1 MFLAAEPEQE
11 TKQIPQPEETQPQ
24 YDLEEILEE
33 ALEEQYTPPDPGERG
48 DAGAG
53 SSKPQAKGRMR
64 RNQRRQ
70 RKGNRRRSLCRRR
83 MPNRRKQEETERF
96 IQEQVTSALGDTYSE
111 ETLRKQEERA
121 AQMRKARAHQE
132 AQQEKAR
139 KKVRRKKAVEATVR
153 NWKRTLIPKSQEPS
167 EEGEQDNVIQ
177 MPVSK
182 LKPFRDVMGRVTE
195 KALHYAD
202 GMYEQSEPLDPEEE
216 LQEKYIPATDE
227 EQPVR
232 RKKWRQGAQAPP
244 PHQAGGGYSP
254 QRAGQAVQ
262 QGAEQDEIPHPYPAY
277 PVCGVA
283 LPDHR
288 RRRNPAPAPVFPGG
302 DQGHR
307 WAFYCGAWA

>member
-1 MFLAAEPEQE
+1 MKDETRKDVPAAEPEQE
-11 TKQIPQPEETQPQ
+11 TKRIPQPEETQ

-33 ALEEQYTPPDPGERG
+33 ALEEQYTPPTQENGETPEPEADQAAG
-48 DAGAG
+48 QGEDAPEPEETAEGEPEAISVPEADAEG
-53 SSKPQAKGRMR
+53 E
-64 RNQRRQ
+64 
-70 RKGNRRRSLCRRR
+70 
-83 MPNRRKQEETERF
+83 QEETERF

-121 AQMRKARAHQE
+121 AQMRKVRAHQE

-139 KKVRRKKAVEATVR
+139 RKVRRKKAVEATVR

-232 RKKWRQGAQAPP
+232 REKVAQGAQAPP
-244 PHQAGGGYSP
+244 PHQAGGGIPPSELAKRYSKGLSKMKF
-254 QRAGQAVQ
+254 R
-262 QGAEQDEIPHPYPAY
+262 HPYPAY

-302 DQGHR
+302 D
-307 WAFYCGAWA
+307 